1 MRILHLIIL
10 FFLIALPPESAG
22 YEESRTNQKTENVYK
37 FLNIQSSQSNQL
49 FKSKDSSIK
58 ACCKICKKGK
68 ACGDSCIS
76 KKYICRKPPGC
87 ACDG

>member
-1 MRILHLIIL
+1 MRSLALIIL
-10 FFLIALPPESAG
+10 FCLISIPTISDGHNENIQKQKVENLYQFLNTE
-22 YEESRTNQKTENVYK
+22 TNQPSQLLENK
-37 FLNIQSSQSNQL
+37 ESSR
-49 FKSKDSSIK
+49 

-87 ACDG
+87 ACNG